1 MSEEKDILEQ
11 VESGWNAC
19 CYKSGCASEITRLRG
34 EAEAREVEIT
44 ALVESAREA
53 QQLYVQ
59 ADNEAQR
66 LRGEVERL
74 REALDEL
81 LFENSNKTEV
91 ERLVTRLKARDALS
105 SAPKPEEG

>member
-1 MSEEKDILEQ
+1 MSDERDI
-11 VESGWNAC
+11 VERLNETVGWA
-19 CYKSGCASEITRLRG
+19 SEPDTHEVILIAEAASEIT
-34 EAEAREVEIT
+34 
-44 ALVESAREA
+44 
-53 QQLYVQ
+53 
-59 ADNEAQR
+59 R